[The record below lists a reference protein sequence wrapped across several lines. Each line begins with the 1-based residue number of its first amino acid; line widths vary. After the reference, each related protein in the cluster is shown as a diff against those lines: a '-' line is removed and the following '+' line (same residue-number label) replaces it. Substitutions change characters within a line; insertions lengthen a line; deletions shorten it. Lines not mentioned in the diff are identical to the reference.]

1 MYKVIAILFF
11 LQLSNLSR
19 GQVPHFFADGARWVY
34 HTHESS
40 EPGQYFIHSAEEQIV
55 IHGDTL
61 IGGLPYFKLYTTR
74 HNILEVQTFPQTL
87 IFHTYDSVGPTFLR
101 YDTLVKSVYYL
112 PSIDSTERL
121 IYDFDLHVGDTTPMQ
136 SENFP
141 TTVIR
146 SIDSV
151 SIFGVSVKRFFLTD
165 VSDTTIDDRNY
176 ILERIG
182 GSNGLTYYQPEYD
195 WVSGQ
200 IYSTRITCFQYQDSI
215 YPPLGGEC
223 PFIDFVSANHEINE
237 VYTLTVSPNPTQG
250 LLRVTIGDEL
260 LNATCTIVDC
270 LGRVAQSF
278 KLTELQS
285 TAHLS
290 SPGMYFWR
298 VEKGGRL
305 ISTGK
310 LICN

>member
-1 MYKVIAILFF
+1 MYKVIAILSF
-11 LQLSNLSR
+11 LQLSNLGR
-19 GQVPHFFADGARWVY
+19 GQAPNFFSDGSRWVY
-34 HTHESS
+34 HMHESS
-40 EPGQYFIHSAEEQIV
+40 EPGQYFVHSAEEQII
-55 IHGDTL
+55 IHDDTL
-61 IGGLPYFKLYTTR
+61 IGGLRYFKLYTTR
-74 HNILEVQTFPQTL
+74 HNILYVYTFPQKLT
-87 IFHTYDSVGPTFLR
+87 FHTYDSIGPTFLR
-101 YDTLVKSVYYL
+101 YDTLGKSVYYL
-112 PSIDSTERL
+112 PGIDSTERL
-121 IYDFDLHVGDTTPMQ
+121 IYDFDLEVGDTTPMQ

-141 TTVIR
+141 TTIIR
-146 SIDSV
+146 AIDTV
-151 SIFGVSVKRFFLTD
+151 TIFGISLKRFFLTD
-165 VSDTTIDDRNY
+165 VSDNTIDDRNY
-176 ILERIG
+176 ILEGMG
-182 GSNGLTYYQPEYD
+182 GSNGLTYYQPEYG
-195 WVSGQ
+195 WVSGL
-200 IYSTRITCFQYQDSI
+200 IYSTSITCFQYQDSI
-215 YPPLGGEC
+215 YAPLGGEC